1 MRVSCAVHVRGR
13 AGPASDAIER
23 LVVEC
28 GDTEGMLDVIYRVH
42 AYVPKGGNGVSR
54 FRAS

>member
-1 MRVSCAVHVRGR
+1 MRVSCAVHVRGG
-13 AGPASDAIER
+13 AGPSSDAIER

-28 GDTEGMLDVIYRVH
+28 GDNEGMLDVIYRVH

-54 FRAS
+54 FRDS

>member
-28 GDTEGMLDVIYRVH
+28 GDNEGMLDVIYRVH
-42 AYVPKGGNGVSR
+42 AYVTGVSR